1 MPVAATLS
9 INAGGPFQADM
20 DIKLKYLSEERDRH
34 GNMRLY
40 VRIAGRR
47 ARIHSMPGSPEFLDE
62 YRSAVAANAQ
72 PSAASPE
79 RTRGPAKAGT
89 LRFLIEAYFGS
100 AEFKGLDPRTQRV
113 RRQILERVCDAR
125 ASDGAEF
132 AVKPFRL
139 LEPRHVRKLRD
150 DRADM
155 PEAANAMVKA
165 VRQVFTYAIA
175 ADLADRN
182 PAKDVPY
189 LKSGSTG
196 FHTWSIDEVHQFERR
211 HAIGTKARLA
221 LALLLYSGQRR
232 SDIVQFGRQHVRAA
246 EAMPAALRASHA
258 GRWLAFTQHK
268 NRKHAPVALT
278 LPLLPELE
286 SIIGATPCGDL
297 TWLISQRGR
306 PFSSASFGG
315 WFRKRCN
322 EAGLHHCAAHGLRK
336 AGATIAAERGA
347 SERQLMAIF
356 GWRSSKQATLYTR
369 AANQQRL
376 AGDAMRLLGE
386 GQSANETVAPETA
399 NAKGATI
406 SATKLLK
413 TRRSK

>member
-1 MPVAATLS
+1 MLAAATPLIDTGS
-9 INAGGPFQADM
+9 RLPVNM
-20 DIKLKYLSEERDRH
+20 DIKFKYLSEEPDRH

-47 ARIHSMPGSPEFLDE
+47 TRIQSMPGSPEFLDE
-62 YRSAVAANAQ
+62 YRAAI
-72 PSAASPE
+72 AASARPQA
-79 RTRGPAKAGT
+79 TPTKASRGPAKAGT
-89 LRFLIEAYFGS
+89 LRFLIEAYFSS

-113 RRQILERVCDAR
+113 RRQILERVCDAK
-125 ASDGAEF
+125 ASDGGEF
-132 AVKPFRL
+132 ATKPFRL
-139 LEPRHVRKLRD
+139 LEARHVRKLRD
-150 DRADM
+150 DRAET

-165 VRQVFTYAIA
+165 ARQVFTYAIA

-196 FHTWSIDEVHQFERR
+196 FHTWSIEEVRQFERR
-211 HAIGTKARLA
+211 HPIGTKARLA
-221 LALLLYSGQRR
+221 LSLLLLLGQRR

-286 SIIGATPCGDL
+286 SIIDATPCGDL
-297 TWLISQRGR
+297 TWLISARGR

-322 EAGLHHCAAHGLRK
+322 EAGLRHCSAHGLRK

-376 AGDAMRLLGE
+376 AGDAMRLLSD
-386 GQSANETVAPETA
+386 GQSENETVAPATA
-399 NAKGATI
+399 NAKGATN
-406 SATKLLK
+406 SAAKLLK
-413 TRRSK
+413 IRRSE